1 MNKQRQP
8 RLGLIRLSELFTDF
22 KLCKNVVIENK
33 GSHVVA
39 PDGYKFVGGLRG
51 PGPRGGSSCYI
62 NKRTYFLY
70 GKPTDLAIET
80 CDPNM
85 MEGRVASFEI
95 RKWDDKALV
104 LGLDRVFIGTAWIAF
119 VPLED
124 IPNPEVIELYPD

>member
-22 KLCKNVVIENK
+22 KLCPEAITPGY
-33 GSHVVA
+33 GSHTRH
-39 PDGYKFVGGLRG
+39 PNGYQLIGGLR
-51 PGPRGGSSCYI
+51 PGSVSWISGKCH
-62 NKRTYFLY
+62 FLY

-104 LGLDRVFIGTAWIAF
+104 LGIDRVHIGTAWIAF
-119 VPLED
+119 IPLED
-124 IPNPEVIELYPD
+124 IPKPEAIELYPD